1 MQRNIERRLKT
12 MWNHRGKKDIQEIRK
27 KCRKIQKAERLWGDT
42 GRFGIEDAG
51 GFEMRATEVFK
62 KMKEDSEEML
72 KIRNRICR
80 KANKEKYMK
89 DTKSDSGRLGGH
101 T

>member
-1 MQRNIERRLKT
+1 
-12 MWNHRGKKDIQEIRK
+12 
-27 KCRKIQKAERLWGDT
+27 
-42 GRFGIEDAG
+42 
-51 GFEMRATEVFK
+51 MRATEVFK

-80 KANKEKYMK
+80 NANKEKYMK